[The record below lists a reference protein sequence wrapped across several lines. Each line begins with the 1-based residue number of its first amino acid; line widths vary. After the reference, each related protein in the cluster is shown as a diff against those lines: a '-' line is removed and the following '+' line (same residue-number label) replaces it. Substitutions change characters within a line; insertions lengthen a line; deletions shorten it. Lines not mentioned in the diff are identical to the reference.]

1 MTEISV
7 LNTSKEAKKSIVEQI
22 NNVFKKYFKPPP
34 KLNLVEWADKF
45 RFLPKNSAEP
55 GRWDSMRV
63 PPAVQPMLS
72 ISDPHVQEVTVMSC
86 IQLLKHLAVDTPI
99 LTTLGW
105 KTMGEMVVG
114 DKIYGSDGLPYNVVA
129 VSDTTTDEEC
139 YKITFSDG
147 AEITC
152 SSSHRWNV
160 TYYNGHIETLTTEH
174 IGSMYSEIPLYVK
187 CAEPLQREESDYDID
202 NTCHDFTK
210 YRTIVN
216 VVKVDN
222 VPVRCIGVDSPDHL
236 YLCGKELIP
245 THNTELMLNTA
256 MYYMHQEPS
265 PIMYVAPK
273 QAIAEA
279 WSKERLTASVNATP
293 VLKGIF
299 ASNRRDQGNTIL
311 QKQFPGGQISIVSAR
326 NPDDLAMRACR
337 IMLFDECDKYPTN
350 VGAGEGGSGGE
361 GDPIAVAW
369 GRATTYGR
377 RAKKITACSPTVQ
390 GRSRIEQEFFAG
402 NQCEYHMPCPHCGH
416 SKIHEWED
424 VIIPVN
430 KETGEYVPDDAHIL
444 CSDCK
449 TPWTEADR
457 LHAISKG
464 KWIAKR
470 PEVEHHH
477 SYRVSSLA
485 SPFTPI
491 VTLARE
497 FVDAIGNAQLLKAFY
512 NTRMARTWR
521 EEGDQPDW
529 ELLYERRES
538 YKIGEVQK
546 GGLMLTMGMD
556 VQKDGV
562 YFEVVAWGRRKR
574 NWSIDK
580 GFMAG
585 DIESDE
591 FKQELHAMFDRK
603 YKNYRGIEM
612 EVEKIN
618 IDSGY
623 KTQAVYSVVRE
634 YHSERLK
641 AIKGEDSES
650 ATSILGGVV
659 RVDVNFNGEKIKGGV
674 QLWKVGSSVIKEQFY
689 DWLGKKRPTEE
700 QLRSGRNYPV
710 GFCHFPEYDEEYF
723 KQITAEQRVKT
734 VDKKG
739 FERFVWEKTRVDN
752 HYLDCRAY
760 ARSAAAMLQMD
771 RFSEEDWDAR
781 ERYLEQQLEKPVE
794 KDDTSQEQVVETY
807 RPQHSNGFGNKGW
820 FNRK

>member
-1 MTEISV
+1 MSEISV
-7 LNTSKEAKKSIVEQI
+7 LNTSKEAKKAIVQRI
-22 NNVFKKYFKPPP
+22 NEVFKKYFKPPP

-72 ISDPHVQEVTVMSC
+72 TSDPHVQEVTVMSC
-86 IQLLKHLAVDTPI
+86 IQLLK
-99 LTTLGW
+99 
-105 KTMGEMVVG
+105 
-114 DKIYGSDGLPYNVVA
+114 
-129 VSDTTTDEEC
+129 
-139 YKITFSDG
+139 
-147 AEITC
+147 
-152 SSSHRWNV
+152 
-160 TYYNGHIETLTTEH
+160 
-174 IGSMYSEIPLYVK
+174 
-187 CAEPLQREESDYDID
+187 
-202 NTCHDFTK
+202 
-210 YRTIVN
+210 
-216 VVKVDN
+216 
-222 VPVRCIGVDSPDHL
+222 
-236 YLCGKELIP
+236 
-245 THNTELMLNTA
+245 TELMLNTA

-337 IMLFDECDKYPTN
+337 IMLFDECDKYPVN

-390 GRSRIEQEFFAG
+390 GRSRIEQEFLSG

-424 VIIPVN
+424 VVIPVN
-430 KETGEYVPDDAHIL
+430 EETGEYIPDDAHIQ
-444 CSDCK
+444 CSNCK
-449 TPWTEADR
+449 KPWTEADR

-464 KWIAKR
+464 EWIAKR
-470 PEVEHHH
+470 PEVKHHH

-485 SPFTPI
+485 SPFTPV

-497 FVDAIGNAQLLKAFY
+497 FIDAMGNAQLLKAFY

-529 ELLYERRES
+529 ELLYERREG
-538 YKIGEVQK
+538 YKIGEVPK

-580 GFMAG
+580 GFLAG

-591 FKQELHAMFDRK
+591 FKTELHNMFDRK
-603 YKNYRGIEM
+603 YKNFRGIEM

-674 QLWKVGSSVIKEQFY
+674 QLWKVGSSVVKEQFY

-700 QLRSGRNYPV
+700 QLRSGRLYPV

-723 KQITAEQRVKT
+723 KQITAEQRVKV

-739 FERFVWEKTRVDN
+739 FERYVWEKTRADN
-752 HYLDCRAY
+752 HYLDCRVY

-794 KDDTSQEQVVETY
+794 KDDTKDEQITQYRET
-807 RPQHSNGFGNKGW
+807 RPVGFGNKGW
-820 FNRK
+820 FGRK